1 MPPTDRFVATA
12 QFHVRYAET
21 DAQGVVH
28 HASYVVW
35 LEEARLNYARARGR
49 DYAEIERAGIFM
61 SVIGVEIRYRAAAH
75 FGDYITVHCWLDEV
89 KSRTMAFGYEV
100 MVDDTLCATARTDSI
115 CITREGKVTTWPK
128 FMSEWYGS
136 GV

>member
-1 MPPTDRFVATA
+1 
-12 QFHVRYAET
+12 
-21 DAQGVVH
+21 
-28 HASYVVW
+28 VW

-61 SVIGVEIRYRAAAH
+61 AVTEVEVRYRAAAH

-100 MVDDTLCATARTDSI
+100 MVGDLLCATARTDSI
-115 CITREGKVTTWPK
+115 CITREGKVTIWPK
-128 FMSEWYGS
+128 FMAEWYGS